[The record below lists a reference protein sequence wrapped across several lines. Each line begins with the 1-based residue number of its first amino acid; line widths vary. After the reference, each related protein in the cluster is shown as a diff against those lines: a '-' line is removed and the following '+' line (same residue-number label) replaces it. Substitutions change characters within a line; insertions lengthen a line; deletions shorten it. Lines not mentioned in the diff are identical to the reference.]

1 MMAQNTECHIV
12 NTASGAGLMVG
23 SGSTPYAVTKHAV
36 VALSEALYLA
46 LQQKKSQVKASVLCP
61 GMVRTNI
68 GEVERNRPAEL
79 QNEPVPL
86 SPELEAG
93 REAFR
98 AVLEAGMAPERVA
111 EQVFDAIQ
119 NEKFYI
125 LTHSEWT
132 ELIQLRTDK
141 LLRLENPVS
150 PIPTI
155 MRVLNPARYRNFSA
169 GPSSRKK
176 GARTGTKSCQVVSIS
191 RTSSSHSA
199 VGSASRIRRCR

>member
-1 MMAQNTECHIV
+1 MIGVNLWSVIHGLKATPLMMAQNTECHIV

-23 SGSTPYAVTKHAV
+23 SGSAPYAVTKYAV

-155 MRVLNPARYRNFSA
+155 MRVLNPAR
-169 GPSSRKK
+169 
-176 GARTGTKSCQVVSIS
+176 
-191 RTSSSHSA
+191 
-199 VGSASRIRRCR
+199 